1 MYNIGWKL
9 VSYVSFYFI
18 PLPCPSLRCT
28 TLQLREEVAPS
39 LRKTFLGRFDAK
51 IMYSTECDVYI
62 NNY

>member
-39 LRKTFLGRFDAK
+39 LRKTFLDILGTIRCK
-51 IMYSTECDVYI
+51 
-62 NNY
+62 NYVQYRM